1 MGRLFAIDGR
11 HDDARTMVDGV
22 LEVLPSAPPTIV
34 STNRMVADVVAACW
48 LSQDDR
54 NLPLLADAVRR
65 TLVEPDFRCPMTE
78 PRHVQARLLGLGGE
92 VEGARRWFADA
103 RTVAVE
109 DGLRPLQAIIDHDEA
124 LLLLRSG
131 RVTEAAPLL
140 DAATRRAKLLGM
152 VGWVRRTER
161 LALGSVG

>member
-1 MGRLFAIDGR
+1 MGRALALEGR
-11 HDDARTMVDGV
+11 HDDARTLIDGV
-22 LEVLPSAPPTIV
+22 LEVLPAAPSTVV
-34 STNRMVADVVAACW
+34 STNRMVGDVVAACW
-48 LSQDDR
+48 FSQDDR
-54 NLPLLADAVRR
+54 NLPVLADAVRR

-92 VEGARRWFADA
+92 VEGARRWFAEA
-103 RTVAVE
+103 RSVAVE

-124 LLLLRSG
+124 LLLLRAG
-131 RVTEAAPLL
+131 RATEAGPLL
-140 DAATRRAKLLGM
+140 DAAARRAKLLGM